1 MDLRREKDIEQL
13 RRVALAQQVQ
23 IEQLLRV
30 LRAKCDELAQLKGS
44 EEELQQTLKL
54 VEELS
59 RRASVPATP
68 GATSED
74 DRDPKAKGKK
84 AREHFGNTKQPEL
97 PHVEQVFE
105 LDDADKTCPSC
116 GGELQPMKDQ
126 FDTSEMIDVIEVSYR
141 VVRVQQQKY
150 SCKCGGCVETAPGPE
165 RATPGGRYSLD
176 FAVKVATDKY
186 LDHLPLARQERILR
200 RHGLVVTSQTLWDQ
214 LSALGRRLESA
225 SRALL
230 ARALAQPV
238 IGLDQTGWP
247 RLDGSSDRPWQMWC
261 LTAPGM
267 VVHRI
272 RDDKSADTF
281 RALLGDYQGVVVC
294 DALKTHEAGARGNDR
309 IALAGC
315 WAHVYRKFEEAAP
328 DHPEAQLALA
338 WIGQL
343 YEIDA
348 RADGDL
354 AKKAELRAA
363 NSSKV
368 LATMKT
374 WLWNQ
379 AALKTLS
386 IGNAAAYTIA
396 NWDRLTRFVGDAR
409 VPLDNNATERGI
421 RGPVVGRKNHYGSK
435 SRRGTEV
442 AATFYTLLE
451 TAKLVGIDPAK
462 YLREAALADARGEVL
477 VPADLVAA
485 C

>member
-343 YEIDA
+343 YEIDS

-363 NSSKV
+363 ESSKV

-396 NWDRLTRFVGDAR
+396 NWDRLTRFIGDAR